1 MSIERAILLADVS
14 GSTGLY
20 REHGDER
27 ASELVYECVDAM
39 QRVATAHGG
48 EFVRSKGDDVLCLF
62 ADANAAIAASRDII
76 KLGAEGQVSL
86 HAGLHRGIVVY
97 RGSELFG
104 DAVNVAARLSSQAKD
119 NEVLISRDVLDH
131 ATETDASDMRSIGE
145 LTLRGI
151 NMAMEIYA
159 LLADEVQEDGD
170 DVTHLSAEPTMFN
183 AQQAEKTA
191 RTAVRLTWPEG
202 AQDIFDGTQIRI
214 GRSSQ
219 CDLIMS
225 AAWVSRVHAAI
236 SVRGGIVE
244 FQDSSSAGST
254 LAMGDAPAIFIRR
267 QTVALSGRGV
277 IELGNGTAP
286 DSTTRIAFEVVHDI

>member
-1 MSIERAILLADVS
+1 
-14 GSTGLY
+14 
-20 REHGDER
+20 
-27 ASELVYECVDAM
+27 YECVESM
-39 QRVATAHGG
+39 QQLATAHGG

-62 ADANAAIAASRDII
+62 SDANAAIAASRDII

-86 HAGLHRGIVVY
+86 HAGLHRGMVVY

-104 DAVNVAARLSSQAKD
+104 DAVNIAARLSSQAKD
-119 NEVLISRDVLDH
+119 NEVLISRTVLDH
-131 ATETDASDMRSIGE
+131 AKETDASDMRSIGE

-170 DVTHLSAEPTMFN
+170 VTHLSAEPTMFN

-202 AQDIFDGTQIRI
+202 AQDIVDGNQIRI

-219 CDLIMS
+219 CDLVMS

-254 LAMGDAPAIFIRR
+254 LAIGDAPAFFIRR

-286 DSTTRIAFEVVHDI
+286 DSTTRIAFEVVHDF